1 MFRLEKVFQNDDKAF
16 IIFTKLIQS
25 LIIIFTYYIFSILI
39 NGNVYQLL
47 EYNIFINSHYF
58 LFYSLLTI
66 LYFIYSFT
74 SKTKK
79 NYDKSFLSF
88 IKVDIINLLYISFFI
103 LILSSLFLDNF
114 KLKFELFLSFF
125 FVILNFYLSKI
136 FFNLNYQ
143 KLIDK
148 NIIQKNI
155 MLIGKY
161 EEIKKILS
169 TDFDKI
175 FIFKCCMITNLENH
189 NLRILKSE
197 LKFPIF
203 DTNEDVRII
212 LEYHS
217 LGQIWILNGDDQS
230 KKDIFNNIIRF
241 SVDTLNVNL
250 DDKSGSK
257 NDNLLANKYTYD
269 FYEMSRFFGL
279 NLFFKMLL
287 DKFLSLIFLLLASP
301 IIVVSMFAIYIEDGF
316 PLIFSQNRTGWDG
329 RRFRIFKLR
338 TLRKETFDKT
348 IQVSKND
355 KRVLKSGK
363 IIRRYSI
370 DELPQFVNVIN
381 GDMSIVGPRPHMV
394 EHDIKYAQIFN
405 NFLKRHKCNPGLTGW
420 AQINGLRGATPD
432 PNSMKKRMDYDLWYL
447 NNWTIWLDIA
457 IILRT
462 FYAIF
467 KFKGD

>member
-1 MFRLEKVFQNDDKAF
+1 
-16 IIFTKLIQS
+16 
-25 LIIIFTYYIFSILI
+25 
-39 NGNVYQLL
+39 
-47 EYNIFINSHYF
+47 
-58 LFYSLLTI
+58 
-66 LYFIYSFT
+66 
-74 SKTKK
+74 
-79 NYDKSFLSF
+79 
-88 IKVDIINLLYISFFI
+88 
-103 LILSSLFLDNF
+103 
-114 KLKFELFLSFF
+114 
-125 FVILNFYLSKI
+125 
-136 FFNLNYQ
+136 
-143 KLIDK
+143 
-148 NIIQKNI
+148 

-257 NDNLLANKYTYD
+257 NENLLANKYVYD

-338 TLRKETFDKT
+338 TLKKETFDKT

-432 PNSMKKRMDYDLWYL
+432 PNSMKKRMNYDLWYL

-457 IILRT
+457 IIFRT